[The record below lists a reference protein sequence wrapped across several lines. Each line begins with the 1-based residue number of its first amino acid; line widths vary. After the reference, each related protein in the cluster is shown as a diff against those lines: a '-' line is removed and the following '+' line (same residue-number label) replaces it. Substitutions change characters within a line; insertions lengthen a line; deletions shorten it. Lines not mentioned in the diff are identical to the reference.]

1 MEAKRNTSKRY
12 PPEVKERAVRLVL
25 EARAEDPKDAA
36 AIGRIARHLGVGAES
51 LRQWVKQAEIEAGK
65 RGGLTSAERDELAGL
80 PKGLKELRR
89 SNSIL
94 RSASAFFDLVG
105 IR

>member
-1 MEAKRNTSKRY
+1 MSETVST
-12 PPEVKERAVRLVL
+12 EVWAV
-25 EARAEDPKDAA
+25 P
-36 AIGRIARHLGVGAES
+36 
-51 LRQWVKQAEIEAGK
+51 AEIEVGK